1 MKTGKWIYLLSV
13 ALMGCAHQQKT
24 EDFSWS
30 NFTIQLKLNGLIPYQ
45 QSFKNV
51 IAQLGNPDSTVKG
64 KYYFNGV
71 SYRKY
76 GNDSLRL
83 NAIDFIKCP
92 ENFVTSGKLKLSGN
106 TLIDDISDYHPTN
119 LNSEANSDT
128 SKFQVVGIS
137 HTVTP
142 ASSFWTLHFNK
153 QSGRLVKME
162 LMLFD

>member
-1 MKTGKWIYLLSV
+1 MSV
-13 ALMGCAHQQKT
+13 ALMGCAQQQKT
-24 EDFSWS
+24 EDFNWS
-30 NFTIQLKLNGLIPYQ
+30 DFTTQLKVNSVIPYQ
-45 QSFKNV
+45 QSIKGV
-51 IAQLGNPDSTVKG
+51 IEKLGKPDSIIK
-64 KYYFNGV
+64 KMYHFNGIT
-71 SYRKY
+71 YFKY
-76 GNDSLRL
+76 STDSLHL
-83 NAIDFIKCP
+83 NEVDFVKCP
-92 ENFVTSGKLKLSGN
+92 ETFVTSGKLKLSGN